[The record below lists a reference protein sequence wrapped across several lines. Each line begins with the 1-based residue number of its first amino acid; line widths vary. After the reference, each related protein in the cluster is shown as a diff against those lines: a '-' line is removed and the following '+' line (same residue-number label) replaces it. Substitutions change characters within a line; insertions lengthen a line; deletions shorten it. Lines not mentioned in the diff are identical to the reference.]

1 MESTIYLLMKTAFLL
16 GSIGSGL
23 FILSNLYSIILMA
36 TMETSNYI
44 DISYY
49 IHSVI
54 GLIAWTLIF
63 ICFIIAYQKQNKK
76 SWKD

>member
-1 MESTIYLLMKTAFLL
+1 
-16 GSIGSGL
+16 
-23 FILSNLYSIILMA
+23 MA
-36 TMETSNYI
+36 TMETSNYL